1 MSRVPA
7 ALPQV
12 PAPARSHA
20 LALVFAGGT
29 MGSGLRATIESA
41 FSESDSSLPWATLFV
56 NVSGAA
62 LLGLLTQLV
71 ALRWRDPRG
80 HRLRLALGTGLLGG
94 YTTYSTFVVESVRLG
109 ERDLVAALM
118 YDAAS
123 LTLGFVAAL
132 AAVVAVRSWD
142 RHRPDPGERPGP
154 PVEEE
159 GLG

>member
-1 MSRVPA
+1 MSRVP

-12 PAPARSHA
+12 PAPARAHA

-29 MGSGLRATIESA
+29 VGSGLRAAVGNA
-41 FSESDSSLPWATLFV
+41 FAQPDSLLPWATLFV

-71 ALRWRDPRG
+71 ALRWRGPRG
-80 HRLRLALGTGLLGG
+80 QRLRLALGTGLLGG

-109 ERDLVAALM
+109 ERDLVAALI

-123 LTLGFVAAL
+123 LTLGFLAAL
-132 AAVVAVRSWD
+132 AAMVAVRSWD
-142 RHRPDPGERPGP
+142 RGRPERHGDPRGGP
-154 PVEEE
+154 R
-159 GLG
+159 